1 MWDPHTET
9 LIFALFAVMI
19 GVVVFGGTTLGYFLE
34 NRAPRTHAP
43 DRTSTSD

>member
-9 LIFALFAVMI
+9 LIFALFALMI

-34 NRAPRTHAP
+34 NSAPRTHTR
-43 DRTSTSD
+43 DRTSMTD

>member
-9 LIFALFAVMI
+9 LIFALFALMI

-34 NRAPRTHAP
+34 NRASRSHAP
-43 DRTSTSD
+43 ERTSKTD